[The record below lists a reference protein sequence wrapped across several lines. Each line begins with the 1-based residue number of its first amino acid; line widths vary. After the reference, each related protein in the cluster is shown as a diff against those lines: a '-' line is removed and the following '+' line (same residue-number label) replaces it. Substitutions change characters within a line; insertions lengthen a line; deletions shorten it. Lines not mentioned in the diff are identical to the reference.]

1 MSTRCRHANR
11 RLFMRWRGL
20 AGDPGHP
27 SSAVQ
32 TSKWRDVTDA
42 LNTGGRDY
50 REFGRDVDDII
61 AEVIQVG
68 GPANQTPLEV
78 SVRQHLSKILEDRR
92 NRELTDELLKE
103 IADALDEKV
112 GTYSLVP
119 WQWVMFAETA
129 RDGAGFL
136 GVYITRALS
145 FEHAVFRAHIT
156 GNCPGG
162 RADGTPLPLGMPIDV
177 GFCDRLLTSAEATLV
192 RNGIDRAFN

>member
-1 MSTRCRHANR
+1 MT
-11 RLFMRWRGL
+11 
-20 AGDPGHP
+20 
-27 SSAVQ
+27 SS
-32 TSKWRDVTDA
+32 
-42 LNTGGRDY
+42 LNTGGHNY

-78 SVRQHLSKILEDRR
+78 SVRQHMSKIMDDRR
-92 NRELTDELLKE
+92 DRELTDELLKE

-119 WQWVMFAETA
+119 WQWVMFAEPA

-145 FEHAVFRAHIT
+145 FEHAVFRAHVL
-156 GNCPGG
+156 GLSPGG
-162 RADGTPLPLGMPIDV
+162 NADGAALPLGLSIDPSY
-177 GFCDRLLTSAEATLV
+177 CDRLLTFAEAEKL
-192 RNGIDRAFN
+192 RDSLDRIYIN